1 MISEKL
7 LHYVW
12 KNTIYSTFNFQ
23 STKGNSLQIIHPGY
37 PHQDAGP
44 DFKQAIIKIDDIIWA
59 GDVEIHINS
68 SDWYKHNH
76 QQDEKYK
83 SVILH
88 VVYAFD
94 QEVFI
99 NNVEPITTFELQHYI
114 SKQMLENY
122 SELIHSNFQLPCF
135 QRVQTIKQES
145 SDYSQL
151 LFSSLY
157 SRMIAERVEERQK
170 TIFQIVNQSH
180 GDWNET
186 LFKLIAINFGFKTNS
201 PAFEM
206 LSKSIPYKY
215 LKAHSNNHLQ
225 VYALLFG
232 QSGMLEEQIEDDYYQ
247 TLQNEYFYL
256 RRLYKLVPIHP
267 KNWNLLRLRPQNFP
281 CIRIAQ
287 LSEVIHHFPE
297 LFYRIE
303 NHTEKAQF
311 EKLFILETDPY
322 WQTHYHFGKK
332 SKEHTTIIGKS
343 TFDLLMINS
352 IIPALYAYGTFSGK
366 DELQERAIDLLTQ
379 IEPEQNTILKTY
391 QEIGFPI
398 NNAFESQAI
407 LQLSKMYCKKKEC
420 LECSIGQKMLL

>member
-12 KNTIYSTFNFQ
+12 KNNIYSTFNFQ
-23 STKGNSLQIIHPGY
+23 STKGNSLKIIHPGY

-59 GDVEIHINS
+59 GDVEIHLNS

-76 QQDEKYK
+76 QLDEKYR

-88 VVYAFD
+88 VVYSFD

-99 NNVEPITTFELQHYI
+99 NNVEPITTFELKHYI
-114 SKQMLENY
+114 SKHLLENY
-122 SELIHSNFQLPCF
+122 SEIIHSNFKLPCYQF
-135 QRVQTIKQES
+135 VQNATKES
-145 SDYSQL
+145 VEYSKL

-157 SRMIAERVEERQK
+157 TRMIAERIEERQQN
-170 TIFQIVNQSH
+170 IFQIVNQCH
-180 GDWNET
+180 GDWNE
-186 LFKLIAINFGFKTNS
+186 AIFRLVATNFGFKTNN

-206 LSKSIPYKY
+206 LSKSIPFKY
-215 LKAHSNNHLQ
+215 LKIHSKNHIQ

-232 QSGMLEEQIEDDYYQ
+232 QAGMLDEQLEDDYYKI
-247 TLQNEYFYL
+247 LQNEYFYL
-256 RRLYKLVPIHP
+256 KRLYKLVPIHP

-287 LSEVIHHFPE
+287 LCEVIHHYPE

-311 EKLFILETDPY
+311 EKIFVLETDPY
-322 WQTHYHFGKK
+322 WQNHFHFGKM
-332 SKEHTTIIGKS
+332 SKVHSTIIGKS

-352 IIPALYAYGTFSGK
+352 ILPALYAYGVFCGK
-366 DELQERAIDLLTQ
+366 DELQERAIDLLSQ
-379 IEPEQNTILKTY
+379 IEPEQNAILSSY
-391 QEIGFPI
+391 HEIGFPI

-407 LQLSKMYCKKKEC
+407 LQLSKKYCKKKEC
-420 LECSIGQKMLL
+420 LECLIGQKMLT